1 LRIKRG
7 IRNIIGIICFAII
20 IISQWGLWE
29 AVIKPAVFSGA
40 RYHDLFP
47 SPFYLWS
54 WPLWLWNDLF
64 LSLTVFA
71 SIILTVVLCGF
82 DCDE

>member
-1 LRIKRG
+1 L
-7 IRNIIGIICFAII
+7 AVVLLSVI

-29 AVIKPAVFSGA
+29 TVIKPCVFGGA

-54 WPLWLWNDLF
+54 WPIWMWNDLF
-64 LSLTVFA
+64 LTLTIFSAVALTVLACLNKQRA
-71 SIILTVVLCGF
+71 SKPRDKLG
-82 DCDE
+82 